1 VVPVSA
7 ANCVG
12 DTVDVVITINP
23 EPVLDPN
30 LNNTVCSDLASG
42 ITLGI
47 DALNAGVAAA
57 SYNIIT
63 INKAAGLIA
72 KAGKCRGCQYTAGQ
86 CHCRRC
92 IHQYHRWQSHCSIQY
107 CSGIRI
113 KLHWGYRG
121 GYLTV
126 KPEPVMNA
134 GLNGSTC
141 SDSNTGLSLSV
152 AAGSVAAANYNVTD
166 ISWDTD
172 LSPQW
177 RQCGHCQWRGGKL
190 SLSAEV

>member
-1 VVPVSA
+1 MLPTEWLPVQWQP
-7 ANCVG
+7 NCVG

-72 KAGKCRGCQYTAGQ
+72 KAGNAVVANTRPANAIAGDVFTNTTGGNLTVQY
-86 CHCRRC
+86 R
-92 IHQYHRWQSHCSIQY
+92 Y

-121 GYLTV
+121 GY
-126 KPEPVMNA
+126 P
-134 GLNGSTC
+134 
-141 SDSNTGLSLSV
+141 
-152 AAGSVAAANYNVTD
+152 Y
-166 ISWDTD
+166 
-172 LSPQW
+172 
-177 RQCGHCQWRGGKL
+177 R
-190 SLSAEV
+190 